1 MKIFKNTFSKIF
13 KSKNKIKETFSKVLS
28 FTSLT
33 QDDKEKMEECLLS
46 SDLGWELTEKILEK
60 LEKNEKNYTWEKI
73 LLKTLKSSIE
83 NLEISCNDI
92 NKVIL
97 IVGVNGSGKTTS
109 AAKLA
114 NFLKINNN
122 SVTLVAADTYRAAA
136 IEQLKIWAQRTNIN
150 FISNPNTQDPA
161 SIAFDGVKS
170 GITRND
176 DYIIIDTAGRLHTS
190 KNLMNELEKIY
201 RVICKLTEDIS
212 VFISIDGNTGQ
223 NGTKQAKEFGKVL
236 PINNIMLNKMDG
248 TAKGGIA
255 LSIMHDLKIPISFL
269 GIGESYEDLLEF
281 DLDNYLESL
290 IK

>member
-83 NLEISCNDI
+83 NLEISRNDI

-136 IEQLKIWAQRTNIN
+136 IDQLKIWAQRTNIN

-223 NGTKQAKEFGKVL
+223 NGIKQAKEFGKVL